1 MPKPKELEILIPFP
15 KEEAFLKKQT
25 INEDYGN
32 PLKTWMQMGRPRFPS
47 KAMVETVR
55 QAARPHFSTYRLQTG
70 GDGNLRLRLSLG
82 KNEVTLVEIT
92 EINDETGTYIGLD
105 DRMIGY

>member
-1 MPKPKELEILIPFP
+1 MVPRELEILIPFP
-15 KEEAFLKKQT
+15 KEEAFIKKQT

-32 PLKTWMQMGRPRFPS
+32 PLRTWIQMGRHRFPS

-55 QAARPHFSTYRLQTG
+55 QAARPHLSTDRLQAE
-70 GDGNLRLRLSLG
+70 DGNLRLRLSLG
-82 KNEVTLVEIT
+82 KNEVTLVEIMAV
-92 EINDETGTYIGLD
+92 NDETGTYIGLD